1 MLNFVPFPFHFVSA
15 DHEEFFHQ
23 AVHATGAAYPPA
35 IAALYLLSAC
45 AETRERVWEVMD
57 PDGYVKDD
65 CWDCWQDEDS
75 RRCVALAV
83 NLAAGPIPSSPRRTS
98 TIPPLP
104 RSSGRQR
111 NFGSAIGTLPEP
123 F

>member
-1 MLNFVPFPFHFVSA
+1 MRQFVIFQFPFVSA

-23 AVHATGAAYPPA
+23 AVHATGTAYPPT

-65 CWDCWQDEDS
+65 CWDCWQDEAS
-75 RRCVALAV
+75 RRCVALPV
-83 NLAAGPIPSSPRRTS
+83 NLTGGGSYPALSPAYLYDTSIAPVLWAATEFWF
-98 TIPPLP
+98 
-104 RSSGRQR
+104 R
-111 NFGSAIGTLPEP
+111 NRDIA
-123 F
+123 

>member
-23 AVHATGAAYPPA
+23 AVHATGTAYPPT
-35 IAALYLLSAC
+35 IAALYLLAAC

-57 PDGYVKDD
+57 PDGNIKDD
-65 CWDCWQDEDS
+65 CWDLWQDEDS

-83 NLAAGPIPSSPRRTS
+83 NLTGGGSYPVLSPAYLYDTPIAPVLWAATEFWF
-98 TIPPLP
+98 
-104 RSSGRQR
+104 R
-111 NFGSAIGTLPEP
+111 NRDIA
-123 F
+123 

>member
-23 AVHATGAAYPPA
+23 AVHATGTAYPPT

-75 RRCVALAV
+75 RRCVA
-83 NLAAGPIPSSPRRTS
+83 P
-98 TIPPLP
+98 
-104 RSSGRQR
+104 SSGRQR

>member
-111 NFGSAIGTLPEP
+111 NFGSATGTLPEP

>member
-23 AVHATGAAYPPA
+23 AVHATGTAYPPA

-45 AETRERVWEVMD
+45 AETRE
-57 PDGYVKDD
+57 
-65 CWDCWQDEDS
+65 DEDS

-83 NLAAGPIPSSPRRTS
+83 NLTGGGSYPVLSPAYLYDTPIAPVLWAATEFWF
-98 TIPPLP
+98 
-104 RSSGRQR
+104 R
-111 NFGSAIGTLPEP
+111 NRDIA
-123 F
+123 